1 MPLAPRAGT
10 VAVVGS
16 LNADLTV
23 RTPRLPQAGETVT
36 GGELVVAPGG
46 KSSNQAA
53 VVGRLGGSV
62 RLLGRV
68 GADGHGDLLLDEARA
83 AGVDVDAVGRLE
95 GVATG
100 TAVILVDDEAENV
113 IVVSPGANGRL
124 TAADVQRAGEFFEG
138 AGVVCLCLEV
148 GLDAV
153 AAAAAAAHGAGATVV
168 LNLSP
173 YQPVSASLLELVDVL
188 LVNEHELAQVLG
200 GDGSVDPTATDG
212 SGGSEGS
219 DGLKGSDGWSA
230 AQRSLADLG
239 VHRAVVTLGAR
250 GAVVIDGGDAS
261 PEPIDPVPVQAVDTT
276 GSGDAFTGA
285 LAMRLAAGE
294 GLPDAARFAARVGA
308 FAATR
313 HGAQRSYPTPDEL
326 DSLTS

>member
-1 MPLAPRAGT
+1 MARDKGPGT

-23 RTPRLPQAGETVT
+23 RTPRLPAPGETVT
-36 GGELVVAPGG
+36 GGDLVVAPGG

-53 VVGRLGGSV
+53 VIGRLGGVV

-68 GADGHGDLLLDEARA
+68 GADAYGTLLLDEART
-83 AGVDVDAVGRLE
+83 AGVDVDAVTRLE

-100 TAVILVDDEAENV
+100 TAVILVDDAAENV

-124 TAADVQRAGEFFEG
+124 TAADIDQDSRFFVG
-138 AGVVCLCLEV
+138 ADVVCLCLEV

-153 AAAAAAAHGAGATVV
+153 EAAAHKAHDESATLV

-173 YQPVSASLLELVDVL
+173 YQRVPSSLLDLVDVL
-188 LVNEHELAQVLG
+188 LVNEHELSQL
-200 GDGSVDPTATDG
+200 VDRADLD
-212 SGGSEGS
+212 S
-219 DGLKGSDGWSA
+219 DWSS
-230 AQRSLADLG
+230 AQRSLAGMG
-239 VHRAVVTLGAR
+239 VHRAVVTLGAK
-250 GAVVIDGGDAS
+250 GAVVFEEGVV
-261 PEPIDPVPVQAVDTT
+261 PERIHPVKVNAVDTT

-285 LAMRLAAGE
+285 LAMQLAGGSSLAA
-294 GLPDAARFAARVGA
+294 AARFAARVGA

-313 HGAQRSYPTPDEL
+313 HGAQRSYPTPDQL